1 MNLGQHIITNILI
14 EKASIDWNNYLT
26 SEEVNKFLSKD
37 DKVESAEEIVY
48 NTKGNFYKK
57 YFDKFKD
64 EGWTK
69 RELTQ
74 DLANFYHN
82 GHLNEESTNKDPRIK
97 YGPYKDAMG
106 MWTVDLADGYTTDSG
121 DSFIQEKTKKE
132 CLRMLDIVVSKIN
145 ESVQGLEDY
154 TENRIKDII
163 VEYIMY
169 KMIEEAGYSEDDF
182 NIKAIE
188 LNGSRK
194 RGQARDDSDLDVVV
208 EFEGDDLRED
218 DLFNLLNGDD
228 RLYIE
233 DIAVDIN
240 PILAYKSGSI
250 DDFMNKSNEYD
261 KDKLKESDS
270 NLDLWKSQINKKD
283 TQELFL
289 YLKKMYNQLYTYND
303 KNSDIRSNDYEKIL
317 EKINYIE
324 NKLGIKSKRG
334 RELH

>member
-14 EKASIDWNNYLT
+14 EKANIDWNNYLT
-26 SEEVNKFLSKD
+26 SEEVDKFLSKD
-37 DKVESAEEIVY
+37 DKVESAEEIIY

-57 YFDKFKD
+57 YFDSFKH

-82 GHLNEESTNKDPRIK
+82 GHLNEESISKDPRIK
-97 YGPYKDAMG
+97 YGPYKDGMG
-106 MWTVDLADGYTTDSG
+106 MWTIDLADNYTTDSG

-132 CLRMLDIVVSKIN
+132 CLRMLDTVVSKIN
-145 ESVQGLEDY
+145 ESIQGLDDY
-154 TENRIKDII
+154 TENGIKDI
-163 VEYIMY
+163 VAEYIMY

-194 RGQARDDSDLDVVV
+194 RGTARDDSDLDVVV
-208 EFEGDDLRED
+208 EFEGDNLRED
-218 DLFNLLNGDD
+218 DLFNLLNDDD

-240 PILAYKSGSI
+240 PILAHKSGSI
-250 DDFMNKSNEYD
+250 DDFMKKSNEYD
-261 KDKLKESDS
+261 RDKLKESDS

-303 KNSDIRSNDYEKIL
+303 RNSNIKSNDYEKIL